1 MLLTRPSLVQALC
14 RHLLTKRVD
23 QCLTGQRAS
32 ERCGQHLPSSQL
44 LVPYVVRSW
53 RHLSSVPPGES
64 SQVDHDKGTP
74 QNSETALQENGGV
87 QGGGRRRAWER
98 SLSPLE
104 RIGQLLPQDS
114 LSEDILHLRAK
125 PQKEQNDQ
133 EGSLTSEAHTTK
145 PSGATDFSE
154 PRGRSTCG
162 VPFKSGDLVLAEF
175 RRKHR
180 VEFRKMFS
188 LSSEGK
194 LHSNWGLVHHR
205 DIVGRLPGQVL
216 RTSTGVRLLMRRPA
230 LDEFVLLMKRGP
242 TISYPKDVNAMQ
254 MMMDVSEG
262 DWVLETGSGS
272 GAMTLFLSR
281 AVGSRGRVVSF
292 EVRSDH
298 HDRAARNF
306 QRWRSAW
313 EVAHGEEWPDNVAF
327 INKDVSSAA
336 SDIAEVTF
344 DSVALDMLNPQVA
357 LPLVHRHLKQGA
369 VCAVYLANITQV
381 VDLLEGVRHYQLPFF
396 CEKVTEVTHRH
407 WLVAPVLRKDGRN
420 APRVPAAGVRGQE
433 GKPGS
438 KDQDQPEDP
447 SDQEEGLLETE
458 MGRPFGTVP
467 YIARPHHEQGSHT
480 AFLVKLRKFLP
491 VPHLPH
497 TREEKDYNDSQ

>member
-1 MLLTRPSLVQALC
+1 MLLTRPSRVQAMC
-14 RHLLTKRVD
+14 RHLLTIGVD
-23 QCLTGQRAS
+23 QCLTGQ
-32 ERCGQHLPSSQL
+32 L
-44 LVPYVVRSW
+44 LVPYAVTSW
-53 RHLSSVPPGES
+53 RHVASVPPGES
-64 SQVDHDKGTP
+64 RQRGNDKGTP
-74 QNSETALQENGGV
+74 QNSETVLQEPSAQPEDGL
-87 QGGGRRRAWER
+87 QGGRRRRAWER

-104 RIGQLLPQDS
+104 RISRLLPQDS
-114 LSEDILHLRAK
+114 LTEDVLHLRVI
-125 PQKEQNDQ
+125 PQEEQSVQ
-133 EGSLTSEAHTTK
+133 EGSLTPEAPATK
-145 PSGATDFSE
+145 PTGSFDSSE
-154 PRGRSTCG
+154 PWSAPSSAPSPRE
-162 VPFKSGDLVLAEF
+162 VPFKPGDLVLAEF
-175 RRKHR
+175 RKKHR
-180 VEFRKMFS
+180 VEFSKMFS

-194 LHSNWGLVHHR
+194 LESNWGLVHHR

-216 RTSTGVRLLMRRPA
+216 RTSTGFKFLMRRPA

-242 TISYPKDVNAMQ
+242 TISYPKDVNAML

-298 HDRAARNF
+298 HGRAVRNF

-336 SDIAEVTF
+336 SDISELTF

-357 LPLVHRHLKQGA
+357 LPVVHRHLKHGA

-381 VDLLEGVRHYQLPFF
+381 VDLLEGVRLYQLPFF
-396 CEKVTEVTHRH
+396 CEKVTEVMHRH
-407 WLVAPVLRKDGRN
+407 WLVTPALKKDGSN
-420 APRVPAAGVRGQE
+420 APRVPPAGVSQEGEPGSNGQE
-433 GKPGS
+433 
-438 KDQDQPEDP
+438 QPEDP
-447 SDQEEGLLETE
+447 SDQEEGLLETKVS
-458 MGRPFGTVP
+458 RPIGTVP
-467 YIARPHHEQGSHT
+467 YVARPHHGHGSHT

-491 VPHLPH
+491 A
-497 TREEKDYNDSQ
+497 

>member
-1 MLLTRPSLVQALC
+1 MLLTRPSHAQALC

-23 QCLTGQRAS
+23 QCLTGQRAP
-32 ERCGQHLPSSQL
+32 ERCGQHPPSFQL
-44 LVPYVVRSW
+44 LVPYVLTSW
-53 RHLSSVPPGES
+53 RHVSSVPPGGS
-64 SQVDHDKGTP
+64 GQVGHDKGTP
-74 QNSETALQENGGV
+74 QNSEAALQENGV
-87 QGGGRRRAWER
+87 QGGRRRRVWER

-104 RIGQLLPQDS
+104 RISRLLPQDS
-114 LSEDILHLRAK
+114 LTEDILHLRAK
-125 PQKEQNDQ
+125 PREEQSDQ
-133 EGSLTSEAHTTK
+133 EGSLTSDAHATK
-145 PSGATDFSE
+145 PTGAADSSE
-154 PRGRSTCG
+154 PRDPSSRE
-162 VPFKSGDLVLAEF
+162 VPFKPGDLVLAEF
-175 RRKHR
+175 RMKHR

-188 LSSEGK
+188 LSLEGK
-194 LHSNWGLVHHR
+194 LHSNWGLVHHQ

-216 RTSTGVRLLMRRPA
+216 RTSTGVRFLMRRPA

-242 TISYPKDVNAMQ
+242 TISYPKDVNAML

-313 EVAHGEEWPDNVAF
+313 QVAHREEWPDNVAF

-336 SDIAEVTF
+336 SDISEVTF

-357 LPLVHRHLKQGA
+357 LPVVHRHLKQGA

-407 WLVAPVLRKDGRN
+407 WLVAPVLRKDGSN
-420 APRVPAAGVRGQE
+420 APRVPPAGVRGQE
-433 GKPGS
+433 DEPGS
-438 KDQDQPEDP
+438 KGQDQPEDP
-447 SDQEEGLLETE
+447 TDQEDGLLETV
-458 MGRPFGTVP
+458 MDRPFGTVP
-467 YIARPHHEQGSHT
+467 YVARPHHEQGGHT
-480 AFLVKLRKFLP
+480 AFLVKLRKFLS
-491 VPHLPH
+491 VPHL
-497 TREEKDYNDSQ
+497 SQTHDC

>member
-1 MLLTRPSLVQALC
+1 MLLISPCRFQALC

-23 QCLTGQRAS
+23 QC
-32 ERCGQHLPSSQL
+32 
-44 LVPYVVRSW
+44 W
-53 RHLSSVPPGES
+53 RHVALVPPGES
-64 SQVDHDKGTP
+64 SQRDNDKGTP
-74 QNSETALQENGGV
+74 QNSETALQKPNAQPWSGL
-87 QGGGRRRAWER
+87 QGGRRRRAWER

-104 RIGQLLPQDS
+104 RISQLLPQDS
-114 LSEDILHLRAK
+114 LTEDVLHLRVK
-125 PQKEQNDQ
+125 PQEEQSDQ
-133 EGSLTSEAHTTK
+133 EGSLTPEAPAAK
-145 PSGATDFSE
+145 PRRSFDSSE
-154 PRGRSTCG
+154 PCSPCSAPISAPSPRE
-162 VPFKSGDLVLAEF
+162 VPFKPGDLVLAEF
-175 RRKHR
+175 RKKQRL
-180 VEFRKMFS
+180 EFMKMFS
-188 LSSEGK
+188 LNPEGK
-194 LHSNWGLVHHR
+194 LDSNWGLVHHR

-216 RTSTGVRLLMRRPA
+216 RTTTGFRFLMRRPA

-242 TISYPKDVNAMQ
+242 TISYPKDVNAML

-298 HDRAARNF
+298 HGRAVRNF

-336 SDIAEVTF
+336 SDISEVIF

-357 LPLVHRHLKQGA
+357 LPVVHQHLKHGA

-381 VDLLEGVRHYQLPFF
+381 VDLLEGVRQCQLPFF
-396 CEKVTEVTHRH
+396 CEKVTEVTDRH
-407 WLVAPVLRKDGRN
+407 WLVTPALKKDGSN
-420 APRVPAAGVRGQE
+420 APRVPPAGVSQEREPGSNGQE
-433 GKPGS
+433 
-438 KDQDQPEDP
+438 QLEDP
-447 SDQEEGLLETE
+447 SDQEEGLLE
-458 MGRPFGTVP
+458 MKVSRPFGTVP
-467 YIARPHHEQGSHT
+467 YIARPHHGHGSHT

-491 VPHLPH
+491 A
-497 TREEKDYNDSQ
+497 